1 MKMKKYLSLFS
12 VLALCVSVY
21 PTSMTMTV
29 SADSGGL
36 TEFTEDFESYN
47 IQSKVAPYQ
56 RANKTDFTGLDGT
69 DNWQSAMA
77 ELMEMNGG
85 YRYLQLYGDRLIS
98 AANPDDDLDAFKAEN
113 PELYSKIYGK
123 GVYNGNA
130 AGATITIF
138 NYKGEPVSGNLGGV
152 WYGISKNHD
161 SGAMGRGGSIVNN
174 KSWRDLMVENESNGN
189 QYLQFSAYGST
200 GQTSSFGRYDLNIE
214 DSVAVL
220 SQRVFM
226 DTVKAKQF
234 DIRLTSGEP
243 TRTDVNYKGNN
254 IEIGGKTYSAGSWT
268 FKNIVSD
275 FESQKTIVTFDSSN
289 KLLFLGSEAGTY
301 SDETWYTVSLIIN
314 TKGGKSQVGL
324 KVSDDLGNVICQ
336 RPFVDDE
343 FISTASG
350 VMYSH
355 VESGTSVNANVYL
368 DDISFVSRASG
379 FELENTE
386 TVLAGKYAYGGMTQI
401 SFNANA
407 QFDEATVGDKSVV
420 LTDKHGNVVDG
431 VSAYAIGNKITVE
444 LPELKPSSR
453 YSLKFTQNS
462 ADSDGIFLSEKTFE
476 FFTKDKLELVASV
489 NARDGKTYVD
499 VTSKTNG
506 ASSENYM
513 ICMMLYSE
521 NGGAVSK
528 FYSQTVSG
536 SQTVNF
542 DVTDKP
548 AEAKYCKIFAIDLNS
563 GLKAI
568 SDCVKNNL

>member
-12 VLALCVSVY
+12 IFALCVSVY
-21 PTSMTMTV
+21 PTSIIV
-29 SADSGGL
+29 SADSNGL

-56 RANKTDFTGLDGT
+56 RPNKTDFIGLAT
-69 DNWQSAMA
+69 DTWEA
-77 ELMEMNGG
+77 EAAKIMDMNGG
-85 YRYLQLYGDRLIS
+85 KRYLNLYADRLVS
-98 AANPDDDLDAFKAEN
+98 AANPDDDLEAFKAEN
-113 PELYSKIYGK
+113 PEQYNKIYSK

-130 AGATITIF
+130 AGAAISIF

-152 WYGISKNHD
+152 WYGISKNHN
-161 SGAMGRGGSIVNN
+161 SNAMLRSGSIVNN
-174 KSWRDLMVENESNGN
+174 KSWRDLMVESENSGN
-189 QYLQFSAYGST
+189 QYLQFSSYGST
-200 GQTSSFGRYDLNIE
+200 GYTSSFGRYDLNIE

-220 SQRVFM
+220 SQRVWM
-226 DTVKAKQF
+226 SETKSKQF

-243 TRTDVNYKGNN
+243 TITDVTFKAADW
-254 IEIGGKTYSAGSWT
+254 EIGGKTYVGSSWT
-268 FKNIVSD
+268 YKNLVSD
-275 FESQKTIVTFDSSN
+275 FANQKTIFTFDGSN
-289 KLLFLGSEAGTY
+289 KLLFLGNEVGTY

-314 TKGGKSQVGL
+314 TRGGKSQIGL
-324 KVSDDLGNVICQ
+324 KVSDDSGNVICQ
-336 RPFVDDE
+336 KQFADDE

-368 DDISFVSRASG
+368 DDISFVSRKIG
-379 FELENTE
+379 FELENSE
-386 TVLAGKYAYGGMTQI
+386 TVLTGKYAYSGMAQI

-407 QFDEATVGDKSVV
+407 QFDEATVGDKSVI

-444 LPELKPSSR
+444 LPELKPSSK
-453 YSLKFTQNS
+453 YSLKFTGNS
-462 ADSDGIFLSEKTFE
+462 TDSDGIPLTEKTFE
-476 FFTKDKLELVASV
+476 FFTKDKLELAASV
-489 NARDGKTYVD
+489 SARDGKTYVD

-506 ASSENYM
+506 APSESYM
-513 ICMMLYSE
+513 ICMMLYTE

-536 SQTVNF
+536 GQTVNF
-542 DVTDKP
+542 DITDKSS
-548 AEAKYCKIFAIDLNS
+548 EARYCKIFAIDLNS